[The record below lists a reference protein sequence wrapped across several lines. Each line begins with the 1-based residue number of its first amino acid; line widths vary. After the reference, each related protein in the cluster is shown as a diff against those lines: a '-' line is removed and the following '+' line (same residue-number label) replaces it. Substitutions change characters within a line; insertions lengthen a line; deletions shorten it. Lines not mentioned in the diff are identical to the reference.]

1 MREKYLNF
9 IAANRDAIT
18 KIFSLIL
25 SILLWFFIITEI
37 DPVITKDFS
46 NVEVELRNQAA
57 MREAGMELLKNDAY
71 TTNIVVSGNRSAII
85 GLKEEDISAYVDLG
99 EVQPGSQRL
108 PIHFRLSDDNLKIKK
123 SNPTAITISVDEVV
137 TVKKPVTVTAK
148 GQPAEGM
155 VLDRITVNQE
165 EVSVRGPKKAVDK
178 VHSVSGY
185 IPVTGAKETVVSS
198 VELSALDQ
206 NKDVIA
212 GLEITPNTV
221 GAQAVIS
228 KAKSVPIEVNYMNTG
243 ANDFNRDRAILTPPS
258 VTITGDTEAI
268 DRIER
273 ILTRPIDPKELMKT
287 SAMPIQLEVPEGIHL
302 VNPDESILLRYMKK
316 ESSRRTLEVSTSN
329 LSSAPGVNL
338 SEFNVPKKIDV
349 EVYGDKS
356 LVDAIRETDIKL
368 IVDRE
373 GKIKADGPKGLEI
386 IRITPKRLSSS
397 S

>member
-9 IAANRDAIT
+9 IATYRDTIT

-25 SILLWFFIITEI
+25 AILLWFFIITEI
-37 DPVITKDFS
+37 DPVITKDFT
-46 NVEVELRNQAA
+46 NVEVELRNQST
-57 MREAGMELLKNDAY
+57 MREAGMELLKNDVY
-71 TTNIVVSGNRSAII
+71 TTNIVISGNRSAII

-108 PIHFRLSDDNLKIKK
+108 PIHFRLSDESLKIKK
-123 SNPTAITISVDEVV
+123 SNPTAITIAVDEMV

-165 EVSVRGPKKAVDK
+165 EVSVKGPKKSVDK
-178 VHSVSGY
+178 VHSVAGY
-185 IPVTGAKETVVSS
+185 IPVTGAKDTVVSS
-198 VELSALDQ
+198 VELAALDQ
-206 NKDVIA
+206 NKNVIA

-221 GAQAVIS
+221 GVQAAIS
-228 KAKSVPIEVNYMNTG
+228 KAKSVPIEINYKDDGG
-243 ANDFNRDRAILTPPS
+243 AEFNRDRAILTPPS

-268 DRIER
+268 DQIER
-273 ILTRPIDPKELMKT
+273 ILTRPVDPVELMNT
-287 SAMPIQLEVPEGIHL
+287 NAMPIELVVPEGIHL

-316 ESSRRTLEVSTSN
+316 ESSRRTLEVSTN
-329 LSSAPGVNL
+329 NMSSAPGVNL

-349 EVYGDKS
+349 EIYGDAS
-356 LVDAIRETDIKL
+356 LVDAIRETDIQL
-368 IVDRE
+368 AVDRE
-373 GKIKADGPKGLEI
+373 GKVKADGPKGLEI

>member
-9 IAANRDAIT
+9 IATYRDTIT

-25 SILLWFFIITEI
+25 AILLWFFIITEI
-37 DPVITKDFS
+37 DPVITKDFT
-46 NVEVELRNQAA
+46 NVEVELRNQST
-57 MREAGMELLKNDAY
+57 MREAGMELLKNDVY
-71 TTNIVVSGNRSAII
+71 TTNIVISGNRSAII

-108 PIHFRLSDDNLKIKK
+108 PIHFRLSDESLKIKK
-123 SNPTAITISVDEVV
+123 SNPTAITIAVDEMV

-165 EVSVRGPKKAVDK
+165 EVSVKGPKKSVDK
-178 VHSVSGY
+178 VHSVAGY
-185 IPVTGAKETVVSS
+185 IPVTGAKDTVVSS
-198 VELSALDQ
+198 VELAALDQ
-206 NKDVIA
+206 NKNVIA

-221 GAQAVIS
+221 GVQAAIS
-228 KAKSVPIEVNYMNTG
+228 KAKSVPIEINYKDDGG
-243 ANDFNRDRAILTPPS
+243 AEFNRDRAILTPPS

-268 DRIER
+268 DQIER
-273 ILTRPIDPKELMKT
+273 ILTRPVDPVELMNT
-287 SAMPIQLEVPEGIHL
+287 NAMPIELVVPEGIHL

-316 ESSRRTLEVSTSN
+316 ESSRRTLEVSTN
-329 LSSAPGVNL
+329 NMSSAPGVNL

-349 EVYGDKS
+349 EIYGDAS
-356 LVDAIRETDIKL
+356 LVDAIRETDIQL
-368 IVDRE
+368 TVDRE
-373 GKIKADGPKGLEI
+373 GKVKANGPKGLEI

>member
-9 IAANRDAIT
+9 IAANRDTIT

-25 SILLWFFIITEI
+25 AILLWFFIITEI
-37 DPVITKDFS
+37 DPVITKDFT
-46 NVEVELRNQAA
+46 NVEVELRNQST
-57 MREAGMELLKNDAY
+57 MREAGMELLKNDVY
-71 TTNIVVSGNRSAII
+71 TTNIVISGNRSAII

-108 PIHFRLSDDNLKIKK
+108 PIHFRLSDESLKIKK
-123 SNPTAITISVDEVV
+123 SNPTAITIAVDEMV

-165 EVSVRGPKKAVDK
+165 EVSVKGPKKSVDK
-178 VHSVSGY
+178 VHSVTGY
-185 IPVTGAKETVVSS
+185 IPVTGAKDTVVSS
-198 VELSALDQ
+198 VELAALDQ
-206 NKDVIA
+206 NKNVIA

-221 GAQAVIS
+221 GVQAAIS
-228 KAKSVPIEVNYMNTG
+228 KAKSVPIEINYKDGGGTE
-243 ANDFNRDRAILTPPS
+243 FNRDRAILTPQS

-268 DRIER
+268 DQIER
-273 ILTRPIDPKELMKT
+273 ILTRPVDPMELMNT
-287 SAMPIQLEVPEGIHL
+287 NAMPIELDVPEGVHL

-316 ESSRRTLEVSTSN
+316 ESSRRTLEVSTNN
-329 LSSAPGVNL
+329 LSSTPGVNL
-338 SEFNVPKKIDV
+338 SEFNVPKRIDV
-349 EVYGDKS
+349 EIYGDAS
-356 LVDAIRETDIKL
+356 LVDAIRETDIQL
-368 IVDRE
+368 TVDRE
-373 GKIKADGPKGLEI
+373 GKVKAVGPKGLEI

>member
-9 IAANRDAIT
+9 IAVNRDTIT

-25 SILLWFFIITEI
+25 AVLLWLFIITEI
-37 DPVITKDFS
+37 DPVITKDFT
-46 NVEVELRNQAA
+46 NVEVELRNQST

-71 TTNIVVSGNRSAII
+71 TTNIVISGNRSAII

-123 SNPTAITISVDEVV
+123 SNPTAITIAVDEVV

-165 EVSVRGPKKAVDK
+165 EVSVKGPKRSVDK
-178 VHSVSGY
+178 VHSVAGY
-185 IPVTGAKETVVSS
+185 IPVTGAKDTVVSS
-198 VELSALDQ
+198 VELVALDK
-206 NKDVIA
+206 NKNVIA

-221 GAQAVIS
+221 GVQAAIS
-228 KAKSVPIEVNYMNTG
+228 KAKSVPIEVKYKEYGG
-243 ANDFNRDRAILTPPS
+243 AEFNRDRAILTPPS

-273 ILTRPIDPKELMKT
+273 ILTRPVDPQELMKT
-287 SAMPIQLEVPEGIHL
+287 NATPVQLEVPEGIHL
-302 VNPDESILLRYMKK
+302 VNPDESILLRYMRK
-316 ESSRRTLEVSTSN
+316 ESSRRSMEVSTTN
-329 LSSAPGVNL
+329 LSSSPGVNL
-338 SEFNVPKKIDV
+338 SEFNVPKTIDV
-349 EVYGDKS
+349 EIYGDAS
-356 LVDAIRETDIKL
+356 LVDAIREMDIQL
-368 IVDRE
+368 TVDRE
-373 GKIKADGPKGLEI
+373 GKITADGPKGLEI
-386 IRITPKRLSSS
+386 IRIMPKRLSSS

>member
-9 IAANRDAIT
+9 IAANRDTIT

-25 SILLWFFIITEI
+25 AILLWFFIITEI
-37 DPVITKDFS
+37 DPVITKDFT
-46 NVEVELRNQAA
+46 NVEVELRNQST
-57 MREAGMELLKNDAY
+57 MREAGMELLKNEVY
-71 TTNIVVSGNRSAII
+71 TTNIVISGNRSAII

-108 PIHFRLSDDNLKIKK
+108 PIHFRLSDDSLKIKK
-123 SNPTAITISVDEVV
+123 SNPTAITIAVDEMI

-165 EVSVRGPKKAVDK
+165 EVSVKGPKKAVDK
-178 VHSVSGY
+178 VHSVAGY
-185 IPVTGAKETVVSS
+185 IPVTGAKDTVVSS
-198 VELSALDQ
+198 VELAALDQ
-206 NKDVIA
+206 NKNVIA

-221 GAQAVIS
+221 GVQAAIS
-228 KAKSVPIEVNYMNTG
+228 KAKSVPIEINYKDGGGTE
-243 ANDFNRDRAILTPPS
+243 FNRDRAILTPPS

-268 DRIER
+268 DGIER
-273 ILTRPIDPKELMKT
+273 ILTRPVDPVELMKT
-287 SAMPIQLEVPEGIHL
+287 NAMPIELVVPEGIHL

-316 ESSRRTLEVSTSN
+316 ESSRRTLEVSTNN
-329 LSSAPGVNL
+329 LSSARGVNL

-349 EVYGDKS
+349 EIYGDAS
-356 LVDAIRETDIKL
+356 LVDAIRETDIQL
-368 IVDRE
+368 TVDRE
-373 GKIKADGPKGLEI
+373 GKVKADGPKGLEI

>member
-9 IAANRDAIT
+9 IAANRDTIT

-25 SILLWFFIITEI
+25 AILLWFFIITEI
-37 DPVITKDFS
+37 DPVITKDFT
-46 NVEVELRNQAA
+46 NVEVELRNQST
-57 MREAGMELLKNDAY
+57 MREAGMELLKNDVY
-71 TTNIVVSGNRSAII
+71 TTNIVISGNRSAII

-108 PIHFRLSDDNLKIKK
+108 PIHFRLSDESLKIKK
-123 SNPTAITISVDEVV
+123 SNPTAITIAVDEMV

-165 EVSVRGPKKAVDK
+165 EVSVKGPKKSVDK
-178 VHSVSGY
+178 VHSVTGY
-185 IPVTGAKETVVSS
+185 IPVTGAKDTVVSS
-198 VELSALDQ
+198 VELAALDQ
-206 NKDVIA
+206 NKNVIA

-221 GAQAVIS
+221 GVQAAIS
-228 KAKSVPIEVNYMNTG
+228 KAKSVPIEINYKDGGG
-243 ANDFNRDRAILTPPS
+243 AEFNRDRAILTPPS

-268 DRIER
+268 DQIER
-273 ILTRPIDPKELMKT
+273 ILTRPVDPVELMKT
-287 SAMPIQLEVPEGIHL
+287 NAMPIELDVPEGIHL

-316 ESSRRTLEVSTSN
+316 ESSRRTLEVSTNN

-349 EVYGDKS
+349 EIYGDAS
-356 LVDAIRETDIKL
+356 LVDAIRETDIQL
-368 IVDRE
+368 TVDRE
-373 GKIKADGPKGLEI
+373 GKVKAVGPKGLEI

>member
-273 ILTRPIDPKELMKT
+273 ILTRPIEPKELMKT

-329 LSSAPGVNL
+329 LSSAPGVSL

>member
-9 IAANRDAIT
+9 IAANRDTIT

-25 SILLWFFIITEI
+25 AILLWFFIITEI
-37 DPVITKDFS
+37 DPVITKDFT
-46 NVEVELRNQAA
+46 NVEVELRNQST
-57 MREAGMELLKNDAY
+57 MREAGMELLKNDVY
-71 TTNIVVSGNRSAII
+71 TTNIVISGNRSAII

-108 PIHFRLSDDNLKIKK
+108 PIHFRLSDESLKIKK
-123 SNPTAITISVDEVV
+123 SNPTAITIAVDEMV
-137 TVKKPVTVTAK
+137 TVRKPVTVTAK

-165 EVSVRGPKKAVDK
+165 EVSVKGPKRSVDK
-178 VHSVSGY
+178 VHSVTGY
-185 IPVTGAKETVVSS
+185 IPVTGAKDTVVSS
-198 VELSALDQ
+198 VELAALDQ
-206 NKDVIA
+206 NKNVIA

-221 GAQAVIS
+221 GVQAAIS
-228 KAKSVPIEVNYMNTG
+228 KAKSVPIEINYKDG
-243 ANDFNRDRAILTPPS
+243 GGGEFNRDRAILTPAS

-268 DRIER
+268 DQIER
-273 ILTRPIDPKELMKT
+273 IQTRPVDPVELMNT
-287 SAMPIQLEVPEGIHL
+287 NAMPIELDVPEGIHL

-316 ESSRRTLEVSTSN
+316 ESSRRTLEVSTNN

-338 SEFNVPKKIDV
+338 NEFNVPKKIDV
-349 EVYGDKS
+349 EIYGDAS
-356 LVDAIRETDIKL
+356 LVDAIRETDIQL
-368 IVDRE
+368 TVDRE
-373 GKIKADGPKGLEI
+373 GKVKADGPKGLEI

>member
-165 EVSVRGPKKAVDK
+165 EVSVKGPKKSVDK
-178 VHSVSGY
+178 VHSVAGY

-198 VELSALDQ
+198 VELSAFDQ

-228 KAKSVPIEVNYMNTG
+228 KAKSVPIEPNYMNVG
-243 ANDFNRDRAILTPPS
+243 ATDFNRDRAILTPPS

-287 SAMPIQLEVPEGIHL
+287 SAMPIQLDVPEGIHL
-302 VNPDESILLRYMKK
+302 VNPDESILLRYMKT

-356 LVDAIRETDIKL
+356 LVDAIREMDIKL
-368 IVDRE
+368 TVDRE

>member
-57 MREAGMELLKNDAY
+57 MREARMELLKNDAY

-165 EVSVRGPKKAVDK
+165 EVSVRGPKKSVDK

-185 IPVTGAKETVVSS
+185 IPVSGAKESVVSS
-198 VELSALDQ
+198 VELSAFDQ

-243 ANDFNRDRAILTPPS
+243 ANDFNRDRAILTPAS

-368 IVDRE
+368 IVDSE

>member
-137 TVKKPVTVTAK
+137 TVKKTVTVTAK

-165 EVSVRGPKKAVDK
+165 EVSVRGPKKSVDK